1 MSHCLEKVVNS
12 LRHHLV
18 QGPQSEILCL
28 LGPNPQ
34 QSDDLT
40 IQIAAQLLYQILNHT
55 EPGYSLLTEVI
66 TQFGA
71 TPTMTLKECIPL

>member
-18 QGPQSEILCL
+18 QGPQSEIPCL

-40 IQIAAQLLYQILNHT
+40 IQIAAQLLYHT

-66 TQFGA
+66 TQFGV